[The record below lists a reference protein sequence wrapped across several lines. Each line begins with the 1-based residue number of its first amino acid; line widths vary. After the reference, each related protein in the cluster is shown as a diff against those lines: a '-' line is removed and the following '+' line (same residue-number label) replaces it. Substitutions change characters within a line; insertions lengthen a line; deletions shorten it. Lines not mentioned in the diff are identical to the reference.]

1 MIMTKVY
8 IYVACS
14 SGHPKNA
21 KPGSV
26 GNCDISELAT
36 GLFTQLVEIVDGSL
50 HVPRNIE
57 QLSMDALEAPCTTV
71 IKNKIFYIL

>member
-1 MIMTKVY
+1 
-8 IYVACS
+8 
-14 SGHPKNA
+14 
-21 KPGSV
+21 V

-57 QLSMDALEAPCTTV
+57 QLSMDALEAPCTMHTTV
-71 IKNKIFYIL
+71 IKNKIFYIFN

>member
-1 MIMTKVY
+1 M
-8 IYVACS
+8 
-14 SGHPKNA
+14 
-21 KPGSV
+21 

-57 QLSMDALEAPCTTV
+57 QLSMDALEAPCTMQTTV
-71 IKNKIFYIL
+71 IKIKIFYIFN

>member
-1 MIMTKVY
+1 M
-8 IYVACS
+8 
-14 SGHPKNA
+14 
-21 KPGSV
+21 

-71 IKNKIFYIL
+71 IKNKIFYICILHISAPGRTMCDLI